1 MKRILFFAA
10 FVTLIASCGQRAEK
24 AENDDSIVEIQ
35 EPQMLPDTMLPSAS
49 TVSYSIEV
57 TDTSMSGELASIRSL
72 YDGGDGWFTF
82 RANTLRNADFGG
94 KVTGSPTK
102 VVKDWQFD
110 TYFDATKTSMG
121 TWGGGTGW
129 TGQPLYLRQSDE
141 IIVASLCGRVYFLNF
156 QDGTES
162 RPYLDVINPIKG
174 TCSLEP
180 VKRNLLFV
188 GHGIPKVPPM
198 SQLVFDLRKHSRTFA
213 SGADHKAGRGWGAF
227 DSSPVVVGGFLFWPG
242 ENGTIYKYK
251 VGDSTITLHTA
262 LRYRCH
268 GAAPG
273 VENSLCVYRNYGY
286 FGDNHGNILCIN
298 LNNMKPVWHYD
309 NHDDIDGS
317 LVCEEVDGVPYI
329 YGGCEVDKQGDR
341 GICHMVKLNGL
352 TGQLVWEQQIACR
365 KLNLGGKH
373 FDGGLYCTPLPGKG
387 DCRDLL
393 FANICQ
399 RDNSSNAEFTAFS
412 KETGEIVYRT
422 ALKAFAWSSPV
433 AFLNEKGQTFIFT
446 GDSSGN
452 AYLIEGKT
460 GRIIFTEHMV
470 NNFESSPVVVDNHLV
485 VGSRGT
491 EIYRFS
497 IQ

>member
-141 IIVASLCGRVYFLNF
+141 IIVASLCGRAYFLNF

-485 VGSRGT
+485 VGSRGA

>member
-141 IIVASLCGRVYFLNF
+141 IIVASLCGRAYFLNF

-341 GICHMVKLNGL
+341 GICYMVKLNGL

>member
-10 FVTLIASCGQRAEK
+10 FVMLIASCGQRAEK

-141 IIVASLCGRVYFLNF
+141 IIVASLCGRAYFLNF

>member
-422 ALKAFAWSSPV
+422 VLKAFAWSSPV

-460 GRIIFTEHMV
+460 GCIIFTEHMV

-485 VGSRGT
+485 VGSRGA

>member
-141 IIVASLCGRVYFLNF
+141 IIVASLCGRAYFLNF